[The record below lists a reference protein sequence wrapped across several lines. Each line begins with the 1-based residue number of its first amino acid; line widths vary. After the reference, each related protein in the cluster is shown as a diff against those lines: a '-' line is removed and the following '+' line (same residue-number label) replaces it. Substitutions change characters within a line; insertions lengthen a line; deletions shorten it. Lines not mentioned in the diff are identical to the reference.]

1 MNWRVDCVLAST
13 AVCQCPDG
21 VCVNRRVDALLAC
34 VVEGIAVCE
43 PVSRVEL
50 VDALGPLIAAYS
62 NPQSN
67 NCDLSKL
74 SPLPPS
80 SAFFNVVVIVS

>member
-1 MNWRVDCVLAST
+1 MLAST